1 MINVKK
7 VKALI
12 AKELLVQSKDS
23 ATLSTM
29 VVIPLLFGIVIPVS
43 LICLGTDNPLVQSL
57 GGMQFILNAATSHA
71 AGSGVNAEGRIL
83 YTILMYFFIP
93 VFMLLPTMISN
104 VTAAASFVGER
115 ERKTIEGLLYTPLN
129 QQELLLGKIAA
140 SFVPAT
146 IITWFSLI
154 VYGVILDTLGYHVFG
169 SFIFPNSAWVLL
181 GLIVMPLVSFLSTLL
196 VVTVS
201 QHMKTT
207 RAAQSVSLIILVPII
222 GIIVSQASSSASL
235 GIGMIAIICSVIL
248 IIDVVLFC
256 FVSRRFKSEALLIN
270 K

>member
-1 MINVKK
+1 M
-7 VKALI
+7 
-12 AKELLVQSKDS
+12 
-23 ATLSTM
+23 
-29 VVIPLLFGIVIPVS
+29 
-43 LICLGTDNPLVQSL
+43 
-57 GGMQFILNAATSHA
+57 
-71 AGSGVNAEGRIL
+71 

-129 QQELLLGKIAA
+129 QQELLLGKIVA

>member
-1 MINVKK
+1 MNVKN

-12 AKELLVQSKDS
+12 TKELLVQSKDS

-29 VVIPLLFGIVIPVS
+29 VVIPLLFAIIIPVS
-43 LICLGTDNPLVQSL
+43 LICLGTNNLLVQSL
-57 GGMQFILNAATSHA
+57 GGMQFILDTATSHT
-71 AGSGVNAEGRIL
+71 AGSGVNTESRVL
-83 YTILMYFFIP
+83 YTIFMYFFIP

-115 ERKTIEGLLYTPLN
+115 EQKTIEGLLYTPLN

-146 IITWFSLI
+146 VITWFS
-154 VYGVILDTLGYHVFG
+154 VVAYGVILDTLGYHVFG
-169 SFIFPNSAWVLL
+169 RFIFPNSAWMLL
-181 GLIVMPLVSFLSTLL
+181 SVIVMPLVSFLSTLL

-207 RAAQSVSLIILVPII
+207 KAAQSVSLLILVPII

-235 GIGMIAIICSVIL
+235 GTGMIAIIGVVIL
-248 IIDVVLFC
+248 LIDIVLFYL
-256 FVSRRFKSEALLIN
+256 VSRRFQGETLLIN